1 MPSNVFAEV
10 PGLNVMRSRSSV
22 ILGLSFGI
30 LVTLIAILGIGAVR
44 RANSIYEE
52 MQRTQESYMRTEA
65 FRRDIAA
72 DMYLADILVRDYLLD
87 PSPQNVKQHRDQLL
101 KIRDSLQNRMDNL
114 ASHMGVEYT
123 PGLKRIQDEVQA
135 YWDSLDPIFEW
146 TPQDKAEK
154 SWAFLR
160 HRVLPRRETVVS
172 LAREIA
178 RSNQKELE
186 AEQKRIQQSQQTLR
200 WFLIRMMIFSLT
212 LGALV
217 ALVTVYRV
225 AVLERQHEAQRKKI
239 QEAEAD
245 QRRLARKLVQA
256 QETERKSLSREL
268 HDEVGQT
275 LTALGMEL
283 ANIQSVRIAEPS
295 AFHER
300 LDEAKRLNA
309 EAMRSVRGLAMGLRP
324 SMLDDLGL
332 EPALQW
338 QGREFSRHTG
348 VPAVLN
354 VEGNLDEL
362 EDHIRT
368 CIYRVVQEALTNCA
382 RHAQA
387 SRVEVNVAQNADNV
401 QVIVKDDGMGFDVRT
416 KTRTG
421 MGLIGMKE
429 RVESLGGEL
438 SISSSNGKGT
448 AVSLSIPVAAGV
460 AA

>member
-1 MPSNVFAEV
+1 
-10 PGLNVMRSRSSV
+10 MRSRSSV
-22 ILGLSFGI
+22 ILAIGFGI

-65 FRRDIAA
+65 FRRDIAS

-87 PSPQNVKQHRDQLL
+87 PSPQNVKLHRKRLL
-101 KIRDSLQNRMDNL
+101 TIRDSLQERMDNL
-114 ASHMGVEYT
+114 AAHMGAEYT

-135 YWDSLDPIFEW
+135 YWDSLNPIFEW
-146 TPQDKAEK
+146 TLRDKAEK
-154 SWAFLR
+154 SWGFLR
-160 HRVLPRRETVVS
+160 HSVLPRREAVVS

-186 AEQKRIQQSQQTLR
+186 SEQQRIKQSQETLR
-200 WFLIRMMIFSLT
+200 WFLIRMMAFSVT
-212 LGALV
+212 LGTLV

-225 AVLERQHEAQRKKI
+225 AVLESEHESQRKKI
-239 QEAEAD
+239 EEAEAD

-256 QETERKSLSREL
+256 QETERKTLSREL

-283 ANIQSVRIAEPS
+283 ANIESVRVADP
-295 AFHER
+295 ATFHER

-348 VPAVLN
+348 IPATVQ
-354 VEGNLDEL
+354 VEGDFDHLD
-362 EDHIRT
+362 DQVRT

-387 SRVEVNVAQNADNV
+387 SQVEISVTNQPENV
-401 QVIVKDDGMGFDVRT
+401 QVVIRDNGTGFDVRT

-421 MGLIGMKE
+421 MGLIGMKQ

-438 SISSSNGKGT
+438 TISSSNGKGT
-448 AVSLSIPVAAGV
+448 AMSLSIPVGTGATA
-460 AA
+460 

>member
-1 MPSNVFAEV
+1 
-10 PGLNVMRSRSSV
+10 MRSRSSV
-22 ILGLSFGI
+22 ILAISFGT

-44 RANSIYEE
+44 RAKSIYRE
-52 MQRTQESYMRTEA
+52 MQRTQETYMRTES
-65 FRRDIAA
+65 FRRDIAS

-101 KIRDSLQNRMDNL
+101 EIRESLQNRMDNL
-114 ASHMGVEYT
+114 AAHMGTGYT

-146 TPQDKAEK
+146 TPKDKAEK
-154 SWAFLR
+154 SWGFLR

-186 AEQKRIQQSQQTLR
+186 SEQIRIKESQETLR
-200 WFLIRMMIFSLT
+200 SFLMRMMMFSLT

-217 ALVTVYRV
+217 ALVTVYRMTI
-225 AVLERQHEAQRKKI
+225 LERQRESQRKQI
-239 QEAEAD
+239 EEAEAD

-256 QETERKSLSREL
+256 QETERKALSREL

-283 ANIQSVRIAEPS
+283 ANIEVVRTSDAS
-295 AFHER
+295 AFRER
-300 LDEAKRLNA
+300 IDEAKRLNA

-348 VPAVLN
+348 VPATVH
-354 VEGNLDEL
+354 VEGDFDDLD
-362 EDHIRT
+362 DQIRT

-387 SRVEVNVAQNADNV
+387 SQVEVNVAKQAENVWVAIKDN
-401 QVIVKDDGMGFDVRT
+401 GAGFDVRAR
-416 KTRTG
+416 TRTG

-429 RVESLGGEL
+429 RVESLGGYL
-438 SISSSNGKGT
+438 TIRSSNGKGT
-448 AVSLSIPVAAGV
+448 AVSLSIPVTAGV